1 LTQRFVIHP
10 SHPQLRLLR
19 QAAELMRA
27 GAVVALPT
35 DACYVLACSLDNADS
50 VARMRAIRQL
60 DDKHLLTLMCRDLS
74 ELASYAQ
81 IDNWQFRFLKEWT
94 PGAYTFILPA
104 TRKVPRKIWHPSRK
118 TIGLRVPGS
127 TLIDALLGE
136 LSGPVL
142 CTSLIMPQHDQ
153 PLQDPD
159 EIVQLLNRRIELVI
173 DVGAQG
179 LRPTTVIDLT
189 GSEPLVQRIG
199 VGDVRNMTHASGTDP

>member
-1 LTQRFVIHP
+1 VTQKFVVHA

-19 QAAELMRA
+19 QAAELLRA

-35 DACYVLACSLDNADS
+35 DACYVLACSLDDSDS
-50 VARMRAIRQL
+50 VLRMRAMRNL

-118 TIGLRVPGS
+118 TIGLRVPG
-127 TLIDALLGE
+127 TALIDALLAE
-136 LSGPVL
+136 LAGPLL
-142 CTSLIMPQHDQ
+142 CTSLILPGQDE
-153 PLQDPD
+153 PLQDAD
-159 EIVQLLNRRIELVI
+159 EIVRALNRRIELVI
-173 DVGAQG
+173 DVGGQG
-179 LRPTTVIDLT
+179 LQPTTLIDMT
-189 GSEPLVQRIG
+189 GGEPMVQRIG
-199 VGDVRNMTHASGTDP
+199 VGDVRGMTHVAS